1 LLTDG
6 QSGSRLVGSTKY
18 AAMGTDYPVSLVLA
32 ESPEGTQFIKFN
44 YHQSGVSVYEND
56 LTLKVNY

>member
-1 LLTDG
+1 
-6 QSGSRLVGSTKY
+6 VGSTKY